1 MIKSVSKV
9 LMIVMM
15 PVLLCIGCT
24 EHIDESNL
32 YTFTGETIEDFLV
45 NRDDQ
50 YSNFNYI
57 LSRIGYDKVLSAYGT
72 YTCFAPHN
80 DAVIAYVDSLYDDM
94 SNKELPH
101 NGMTSRGLEG
111 LTDSLCRDIALFHLL
126 YSEVLGVDKIL
137 PARFLLPMIHQQI
150 ARDIINGS
158 PAVDHTRAVKDAQ
171 EIALMKESSL
181 INDRAMAQFKKL
193 IHAGVTEKEVADQ
206 TLAIYKSMGAGAFS
220 FPSIVAF
227 GKNAADPH
235 HMPDDTILQEG
246 DTVLFDV
253 GCKYHGYCSDMTR
266 TFFYKKEPTEEQK
279 NIYNLVRRA
288 NEEAEAMIR
297 PGVRLCDIDSK
308 ARNIITDGGYGP
320 DFTHRLGHFI
330 GIEDHEYGDVSQA
343 FTDPVQ
349 PGNIFSIEPGIYHPS
364 ILGCRIEDLVLV
376 TEDGHEVLNKYPHEI
391 EIIE

>member
-1 MIKSVSKV
+1 MMLNKERMNKV
-9 LMIVMM
+9 LDKLDAPAMLVSDPLAVYYLTGKWIFPGERFLGLLLKEGKE
-15 PVLLCIGCT
+15 PVLFVNSLFRFDEEIGVRKVYFSDT
-24 EHIDESNL
+24 DDITVLVKNEIDSN
-32 YTFTGETIEDFLV
+32 
-45 NRDDQ
+45 
-50 YSNFNYI
+50 
-57 LSRIGYDKVLSAYGT
+57 
-72 YTCFAPHN
+72 
-80 DAVIAYVDSLYDDM
+80 
-94 SNKELPH
+94 
-101 NGMTSRGLEG
+101 
-111 LTDSLCRDIALFHLL
+111 
-126 YSEVLGVDKIL
+126 EVLGVDKIL

-376 TEDGHEVLNKYPHEI
+376 TEDGHEVLNHYPHEI